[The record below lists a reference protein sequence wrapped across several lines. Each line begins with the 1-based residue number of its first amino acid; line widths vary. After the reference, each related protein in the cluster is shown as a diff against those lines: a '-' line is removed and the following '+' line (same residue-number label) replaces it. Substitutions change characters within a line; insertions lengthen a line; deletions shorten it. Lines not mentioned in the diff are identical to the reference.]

1 MLPLRLYYTYA
12 PPKDATGGIRRKRL
26 VPQSGGA
33 HSHTVETTL
42 RKVQDTLIQVEPTLI
57 PRVES
62 TLIQAARKPN
72 ISISVQE
79 VNKAQTELFY
89 SQMDCAGCLMQA
101 CLMIV
106 FT

>member
-1 MLPLRLYYTYA
+1 MLPLRFYYTYA

-62 TLIQAARKPN
+62 TFIQAARQPN
-72 ISISVQE
+72 IFISVQE
-79 VNKAQTELFY
+79 VSKAPTDLFHSKIKY
-89 SQMDCAGCLMQA
+89 AG
-101 CLMIV
+101 
-106 FT
+106 